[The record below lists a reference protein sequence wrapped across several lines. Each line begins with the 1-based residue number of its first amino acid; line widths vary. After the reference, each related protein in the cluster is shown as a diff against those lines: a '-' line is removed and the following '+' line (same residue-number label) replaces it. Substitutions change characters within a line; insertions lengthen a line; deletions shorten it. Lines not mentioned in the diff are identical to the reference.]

1 MEMGLL
7 LVSCSQSSEVSGSLS
22 TAQSSRLTETQTQS
36 DTHTCIYVHASSSI
50 HQRFT
55 ESQFTEIC
63 CCVAGIVEGTSRRE
77 ADTVL
82 TKLTVRWGR
91 VMLNLTRVNSARVSK
106 DFFQM
111 IRRENMKKAAFSYYA
126 SGKVN
131 WYKLPGGQRK
141 RKILKMWFS
150 LWPRKP

>member
-1 MEMGLL
+1 MGLL
-7 LVSCSQSSEVSGSLS
+7 LVSCGQSSEVSGSLS
-22 TAQSSRLTETQTQS
+22 TARSFRLTETQTQS
-36 DTHTCIYVHASSSI
+36 GTHTCIYVHASSSI

-55 ESQFTEIC
+55 ESQFTEIR

-82 TKLTVRWGR
+82 TKLTVPVGESD
-91 VMLNLTRVNSARVSK
+91 VKSHTCQLCK
-106 DFFQM
+106 GEQGFFFQM

-150 LWPRKP
+150 L

>member
-1 MEMGLL
+1 M
-7 LVSCSQSSEVSGSLS
+7 
-22 TAQSSRLTETQTQS
+22 
-36 DTHTCIYVHASSSI
+36 
-50 HQRFT
+50 
-55 ESQFTEIC
+55 
-63 CCVAGIVEGTSRRE
+63 AGIVEGTSRRE

-91 VMLNLTRVNSARVSK
+91 VMLNLTHVDSARVSK

-111 IRRENMKKAAFSYYA
+111 IRSENMKKVAFSYYA

-150 LWPRKP
+150 L